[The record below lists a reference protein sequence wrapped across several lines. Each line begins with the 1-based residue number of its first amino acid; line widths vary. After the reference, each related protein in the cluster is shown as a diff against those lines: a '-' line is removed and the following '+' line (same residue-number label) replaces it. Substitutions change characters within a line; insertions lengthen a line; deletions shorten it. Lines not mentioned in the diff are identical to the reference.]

1 MRVVVPFGTR
11 DPNSRLDPFLT
22 HEERRAFATAMCRDV
37 LDALDGYDPE
47 LLVDEPVA
55 MDVPTTVD
63 DRPLGA
69 AVDAVLGE
77 GVPVAVVMAD
87 LPLLQPATVDR
98 LFDPDADLVFA
109 PGRGGGTNAMVVRH
123 PEFRTDYHGA
133 SIRDHRAI
141 ARELAASVA
150 EVDSFRLAT
159 DVDERAD
166 LAEVLLHSD
175 GVAADWLAEA
185 GVELAVRD
193 GRVGV
198 SR

>member
-22 HEERRAFATAMCRDV
+22 PDERRAFATAMCRDV
-37 LDALDGYDPE
+37 LDALADYGPE
-47 LLVDEPVA
+47 LLVDSPVDLDA
-55 MDVPTTVD
+55 PTVVD

-69 AVDAVLGE
+69 AVDAVLDE
-77 GVPVAVVMAD
+77 GVPVAIVMAD
-87 LPLLQPATVDR
+87 LPLLQPETVDR
-98 LFDPDADLVFA
+98 LFEPDADLVFA

-123 PEFRTDYHGA
+123 PDFRTDYHGA

-141 ARELAASVA
+141 AHEIDASVA
-150 EVDSFRLAT
+150 ELDSFRFAT

-175 GVAADWLAEA
+175 GVAADWLADASIEIQ
-185 GVELAVRD
+185 VQD